1 MESLLHTKF
10 LVSTAAAAAAL
21 TLVCVCAA
29 QAQGT
34 APVPAPPAAALR
46 THPSIAPTRIDAPP
60 KVDGRLDDAVWAN
73 AAKISDFTQERPI
86 EAAPATESTD
96 VYLAYD
102 GQQIYVGIHAHYIDP
117 SIIRANRADRDQ
129 TSRDD
134 TVTLFFDPFED
145 QQRGYAFT
153 VNGYGV
159 QGDSLL
165 SGTGG
170 GGGGGGNNRR
180 GPGGGDPSWDALFF
194 SAGAL
199 VEDGWTAEMAI
210 PFKSLRYPSRGDAPH
225 HWGFQIQREIQS
237 KNESVVWSPVSRDVL
252 GFLTQMGT
260 LDGMRQLS
268 MSRNLEFLPTVT
280 AVGSQSRNGDTGVLA
295 GSDSEEG
302 GLSVKYGLTSNLTL
316 DFTFN
321 PDFSQIESDRAQV
334 DVNQRFPLFF
344 AELRP
349 FFLEGQEIFSI
360 PGPITLVHTR
370 TIVDPRYG
378 AKVTG
383 KVGRTTVGFVV
394 ADDEA
399 PGKTDEPTDV
409 GYGQSATNIFGRVR
423 YDLYS
428 ESSVG
433 LIMTD
438 REFMDQYSRVG
449 GFDSTFKLG
458 RNQRF
463 QFRAVGTSHRD
474 DEGEE
479 TSGHMIDAN
488 FRKEGRGLAYSATYY
503 EISPDFKT
511 DAGFV
516 RRTDE
521 RQGSA
526 NMSYRWWPQNWLVNH
541 GPRFNYNRNYEFA
554 GKVQDTGVSLGYNAQ
569 FDRNININV
578 NTDRD
583 MERYN
588 AVDFHKV
595 RYSMGMGI
603 NTSRTVSIGGF
614 TNWGDQI
621 RYVTSPYLGK
631 GRNGNVTLTLR
642 PYSRLQS
649 ELNLTTSSFKDVRTN
664 TQEFAIKIYRLLTTY
679 QFTER
684 LLLRNIVDY
693 NNYDRTLGGNLLLT
707 YRVNS
712 GTALYV
718 GYDDRYRSA
727 FEFNSALYPGDEDY
741 TRTSR
746 AIFAKLQILFRY

>member
-1 MESLLHTKF
+1 MRYTPFIRPTALL
-10 LVSTAAAAAAL
+10 TAAL
-21 TLVCVCAA
+21 SFLCVNPLG
-29 QAQGT
+29 AQGT
-34 APVPAPPAAALR
+34 APTSAATGAAARIHPSVAPP
-46 THPSIAPTRIDAPP
+46 RIDTPP
-60 KVDGRLDDAVWAN
+60 KVDGRLDDAIWTN

-96 VYLAYD
+96 VYVAYD
-102 GQQIYVGIHAHYIDP
+102 SQQIYFGIHAHYADP

-129 TSRDD
+129 TGRDD
-134 TVTLFFDPFED
+134 TVTVFFDPFDD

-165 SGTGG
+165 AGNSNSNSNS
-170 GGGGGGNNRR
+170 GGGNRNR

-194 SAGAL
+194 SAGVL
-199 VEDGWTAEMAI
+199 VEDGWTAELAI
-210 PFKSLRYPSRGDAPH
+210 PFKSLRYPARGDAPH
-225 HWGFQIQREIQS
+225 HWGFQVQREIQS
-237 KNESVVWSPVSRDVL
+237 KNESVVWAPISRDVL
-252 GFLTQMGT
+252 GFLTQMGS

-268 MSRNLEFLPTVT
+268 MSRNLEILPTVT
-280 AVGSQSRNGDTGVLA
+280 AVGSQLRNATTGALGNADV
-295 GSDSEEG
+295 EEG

-316 DFTFN
+316 DVTFN

-344 AELRP
+344 PELRP
-349 FFLEGQEIFSI
+349 FFLEGQEIFNI

-378 AKVTG
+378 AKITG
-383 KVGRTTVGFVV
+383 KVGKTTVGFLV

-399 PGKTDEPTDV
+399 PGKTDTTTDPAF
-409 GYGQSATNIFGRVR
+409 GKSATNVFGRVR

-428 ESSVG
+428 ESSIG
-433 LIMTD
+433 LVMTD
-438 REFMDQYSRVG
+438 REFMDEHSRVG
-449 GFDSTFKLG
+449 GLDSVFKIG
-458 RNQRF
+458 RNQRL
-463 QFRAVGTSHRD
+463 QFRAFGSADRDETGTD
-474 DEGEE
+474 

-488 FRKEGRGLAYSATYY
+488 FRKEGRGLAYSTTYY
-503 EISPDFKT
+503 EISPEFKT
-511 DAGFV
+511 DSGFV

-521 RQGSA
+521 RQVSA
-526 NMSYRWWPQNWLVNH
+526 NGSYRWWPQNWIVNW
-541 GPRFNYNRNYEFA
+541 GPRLNYNRNYEFA
-554 GKVQDTGVSLGYNAQ
+554 GNVQDTGVGLGWNAQ
-569 FDRNININV
+569 LDKNINVNV

-588 AVDFHKV
+588 AVDFHKI
-595 RYSMGMGI
+595 RYSMGVGI
-603 NTSRTVSIGGF
+603 NTSRKVSIGGF

-621 RYVTSPYLGK
+621 RYVTNPYLGT
-631 GRNGNVTLTLR
+631 GRNGNVTLTVR

-649 ELNLTTSSFKDVRTN
+649 EVNLTTSSFKDVRTDR
-664 TQEFAIKIYRLLTTY
+664 QEFAIKIYRLLTTY

-693 NNYDRTLGGNLLLT
+693 NNYDRSLGGNLLLT

-727 FEFNSALYPGDEDY
+727 FKFNSALYPGDEDY

-746 AIFAKLQILFRY
+746 ALFAKLQILFRY

>member
-1 MESLLHTKF
+1 M
-10 LVSTAAAAAAL
+10 AAFS
-21 TLVCVCAA
+21 VVCASGLHA
-29 QAQGT
+29 QDA
-34 APVPAPPAAALR
+34 APPVASR
-46 THPSIAPTRIDAPP
+46 EHPVVSPTRTDTPP
-60 KVDGRLDDAVWAN
+60 KVDGLLDDAVWTT
-73 AAKISDFTQERPI
+73 AARITNFVQERPV
-86 EAAPATESTD
+86 EAAPASEQTE
-96 VYLAYD
+96 VMIAYD
-102 GQQIYVGIHAHYIDP
+102 SQQLYFGVRAHYTDR
-117 SIIRANRADRDQ
+117 SLMRANRADRDQ
-129 TSRDD
+129 AMRDD
-134 TVTLFFDPFED
+134 TVQFYFDPFLD
-145 QQRGYAFT
+145 QQRGYLFS
-153 VNGYGV
+153 VNAYGV
-159 QGDSLL
+159 QGDGLL
-165 SGTGG
+165 SGSGG
-170 GGGGGGNNRR
+170 NNGGGNNRSR
-180 GPGGGDPSWDALFF
+180 GPNGADLSWDALYH

-199 VEDGWTAEMAI
+199 TEDGWTAEVVI
-210 PFKSLRYPSRGDAPH
+210 PFKSLRYPAHKDGAPH
-225 HWGFQIQREIQS
+225 RWGLQIAREIQS
-237 KNESVVWSPVSRDVL
+237 RNEMVVWSPVSRDVL

-260 LDGMRQLS
+260 IEGMNQLS
-268 MSRNLEFLPTVT
+268 MSRNLELLPTVT
-280 AVGSQSRNGDTGVLA
+280 TVGSQNLDTTTGIR
-295 GSDSEEG
+295 GKSDVEEA
-302 GLSVKYGLTSNLTL
+302 GLSLKYGLTSNMTL
-316 DFTFN
+316 DLTFN

-334 DVNQRFPLFF
+334 EVNQRFPLFF
-344 AELRP
+344 PELRP

-378 AKVTG
+378 AKITG
-383 KVGRTTVGFVV
+383 KVGRTTVGFLV

-399 PGKTDEPTDV
+399 PGKTDTVSDPA
-409 GYGQSATNIFGRVR
+409 YGHTATNVFARVR

-433 LIMTD
+433 LIATD

-449 GFDSTFKLG
+449 GLDSQFKIG
-458 RNQRF
+458 RNQRL
-463 QFRAVGTSHRD
+463 QFRAIGTSHRD
-474 DEGEE
+474 EDGIE
-479 TSGHMIDAN
+479 TSGRMIDAN
-488 FRKEGRGLAYSATYY
+488 FRKEGRGLAYSTTYY
-503 EISPDFKT
+503 EITPDFKT
-511 DAGFV
+511 NAGFV

-526 NMSYRWWPQNWLVNH
+526 NVSYRWWPQNWIVNW
-541 GPRFNYNRNYEFA
+541 GPRFNYNRNYEFS
-554 GKVQDTGVSLGYNAQ
+554 GNVQDTGVGLGWNAQ

-583 MERYN
+583 MERYE

-595 RYSMGMGI
+595 RYGMGFGI
-603 NTSRTVSIGGF
+603 NTSRTVSVGGF

-621 RYVTSPYLGK
+621 RYVTGPYLGK
-631 GRNGNVTLTLR
+631 GRNGQLTLTLK

-649 ELNLTTSSFKDVRTN
+649 EINLTTSSFRNVTTDTS
-664 TQEFAIKIYRLLTTY
+664 EFAIKIYRLLTTY

-727 FEFNSALYPGDEDY
+727 YKISSTLYPGDEDY